1 MQGNRAPLVLFGVGD
16 NQFGI
21 SVWPADLNGDLSLL
35 SPSLSQSGAFE
46 VRDSQHVADANS
58 LFSPYN
64 WSFPL
69 CHQDTAKAKKYH
81 LGVLSWFW
89 MAPESWRTNIM
100 ISTNQSTIYRGIWT
114 NESGPLCLSPLI
126 LLSGH
131 TVHWL
136 NLTNF
141 LLSKHKQN
149 LTVHSPPRIV
159 FWQVEFRN

>member
-35 SPSLSQSGAFE
+35 SPSLSQSGALE
-46 VRDSQHVADANS
+46 VWDSQYVADANS

-89 MAPESWRTNIM
+89 MAPETRELAYQHYDL
-100 ISTNQSTIYRGIWT
+100 NQSEHNISRDLDQWEWSSLSLSFDLIVW
-114 NESGPLCLSPLI
+114 PHSPLI
-126 LLSGH
+126 KSHQLPPQQTQTKLDRSF
-131 TVHWL
+131 TSKDRI
-136 NLTNF
+136 LTG
-141 LLSKHKQN
+141 
-149 LTVHSPPRIV
+149 RI
-159 FWQVEFRN
+159 